1 MGYEAYRAV
10 VLENQKRLGVV
21 PANTELSPINP
32 WPAPDVISE
41 IDAIPPWDSLSDD
54 QKRLFSRMAE
64 VYAGFCTHA
73 DHEIGRLLDYL
84 ESSGQLDN
92 TVIVAVSDNG
102 ASGEGGPNGSV
113 NENKFFN
120 NWPDD
125 LQENLKLI
133 DELGGPNTYNH
144 YPAGWAWAFNT
155 PYKMFKR
162 YVLEGGIADPLII
175 CWPKE
180 MGNVA
185 GQLRDQY
192 HHAIDIVPTIL
203 DCVGVEPPAVLKG
216 FTQSPIQGVS
226 MRYTFDDATA
236 PSRRETQYY
245 SMLGTR
251 AIYHQGWKVVARH
264 GALSGKGNFNQDQ
277 WELYH
282 TDEDRTEVHDLAS
295 ENRDKMLELVAL
307 WFSEAGRN
315 NVLPLDDRTARE
327 QLMIE
332 RPEVTRPRTSYTYF
346 PHTTEVPEGVA
357 ANIRN
362 KSFTIL
368 AELHIDGADAEG
380 VVLAQGSRFGGH
392 ALFVK
397 GGRPYY
403 VYNFLGIEEQKLVGG
418 GALPTGD
425 VRIAVEFSKTHEDPK
440 FVANGDVALSVND
453 QVVANG
459 TMRTQ
464 PGKFA
469 LSGEGL
475 VVGRESADAVSA
487 EYQPPFAF
495 RGGTITRLTVD
506 ISGEHIIDE
515 ELEAIGMLA
524 RILPGHDIPAQD
536 ARTGAMSH
544 VLKLAPFDL
553 PGASGSPGCFRSNA
567 CTPVNSSV
575 VTMRSPCAAG
585 SAPPGTRYR
594 YQRPCHQTGRRWAAS
609 ANSGSGAVGDPP
621 FNRRAAWRPEIWST
635 MPVW

>member
-495 RGGTITRLTVD
+495 RGGTM
-506 ISGEHIIDE
+506 H
-515 ELEAIGMLA
+515 A
-524 RILPGHDIPAQD
+524 RNG
-536 ARTGAMSH
+536 
-544 VLKLAPFDL
+544 
-553 PGASGSPGCFRSNA
+553 
-567 CTPVNSSV
+567 
-575 VTMRSPCAAG
+575 
-585 SAPPGTRYR
+585 R
-594 YQRPCHQTGRRWAAS
+594 YQR
-609 ANSGSGAVGDPP
+609 
-621 FNRRAAWRPEIWST
+621 RAHH
-635 MPVW
+635 